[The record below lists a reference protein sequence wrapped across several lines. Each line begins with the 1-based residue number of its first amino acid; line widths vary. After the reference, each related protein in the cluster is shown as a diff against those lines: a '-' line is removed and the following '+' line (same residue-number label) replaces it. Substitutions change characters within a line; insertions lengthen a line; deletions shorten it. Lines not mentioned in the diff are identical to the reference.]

1 MHKIIKHNY
10 DINVIPMNKYYM
22 QLCKN
27 IYIYIYIYYVFKVSH
42 KYFKICAYNTFV
54 LCVLR
59 ESYYMFVCGE
69 TIIKY

>member
-1 MHKIIKHNY
+1 MY
-10 DINVIPMNKYYM
+10 
-22 QLCKN
+22 